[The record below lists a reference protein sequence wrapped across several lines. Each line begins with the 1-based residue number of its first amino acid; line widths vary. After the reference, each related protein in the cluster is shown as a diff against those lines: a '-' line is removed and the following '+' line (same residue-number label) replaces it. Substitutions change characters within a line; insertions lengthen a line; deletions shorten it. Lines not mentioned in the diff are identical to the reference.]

1 MAKKEVKASAKAS
14 GKSHM
19 TQAGMSA
26 PKAKAK
32 PAAKVGAKARAK
44 KVEVSDMTERLMHV
58 PLPAHVP
65 PRDEEVGRDSAP
77 SVRLTIE
84 LPRVMA
90 EPMRRRPA
98 RPSFVGVGRV
108 LEEHVEP
115 RSMPE
120 DAAAHRVYRVVEEPL
135 PVPVESVS
143 AGRRMYLGL
152 EAVHAPVLRLSG

>member
-1 MAKKEVKASAKAS
+1 
-14 GKSHM
+14 M

-32 PAAKVGAKARAK
+32 PAAKVGAKARARR
-44 KVEVSDMTERLMHV
+44 VEVSDMTERLMHV

-65 PRDEEVGRDSAP
+65 PRDDEVGHDSAP
-77 SVRLTIE
+77 SMRLTIE

-90 EPMRRRPA
+90 EPMRRRPV

-108 LEEHVEP
+108 LESHAEP

-120 DAAAHRVYRVVEEPL
+120 DAAAHLVYRVVEEPL
-135 PVPVESVS
+135 S
-143 AGRRMYLGL
+143 APLEASSGPRMYVEL
-152 EAVHAPVLRLSG
+152 EAVHAPVLRRSK

>member
-1 MAKKEVKASAKAS
+1 MAKKEVKASAKAG
-14 GKSHM
+14 GKSRV
-19 TQAGMSA
+19 TQAATSA

-32 PAAKVGAKARAK
+32 PAAKVGAKARARR
-44 KVEVSDMTERLMHV
+44 VEVSDMTERLMHV
-58 PLPAHVP
+58 TLQ
-65 PRDEEVGRDSAP
+65 RSNDEAAAVGHDSAP
-77 SVRLTIE
+77 SMRLTIE

-108 LEEHVEP
+108 LAGHVEP
-115 RSMPE
+115 RPMPD

-135 PVPVESVS
+135 PVPVESVR

>member
-1 MAKKEVKASAKAS
+1 MVKKEVKASAKAG

-19 TQAGMSA
+19 TQAWMSA

-44 KVEVSDMTERLMHV
+44 RVEVSDMTERLMHV
-58 PLPAHVP
+58 QAHVP
-65 PRDEEVGRDSAP
+65 PRDEEVGHDSAP

-90 EPMRRRPA
+90 EPLRRRPV

-120 DAAAHRVYRVVEEPL
+120 DAVAHRVYRVVEEPL
-135 PVPVESVS
+135 PVESVS

-152 EAVHAPVLRLSG
+152 EAVHAPVLRRSG